1 MLHPGI
7 NNRDVI
13 SFAIHNIDR
22 MMPNAI
28 KDIMSDTTRFL
39 ALYRLFEYYNF
50 PKDVRA
56 AQLRVMEAMNKD
68 MNQERTLDA
77 LEND

>member
-7 NNRDVI
+7 NNRDI
-13 SFAIHNIDR
+13 IGFAIHNIDR
-22 MMPNAI
+22 MLPNAT

-39 ALYRLFEYYNF
+39 AIYRLFEYYNF

-56 AQLRVMEAMNKD
+56 AQLRIMESVCK
-68 MNQERTLDA
+68 
-77 LEND
+77 